1 MKPKRLSSRKKK
13 PEKQPETADQDLVKQ
28 ALEGD
33 QMAYKA
39 LMRRHERAIFHVIFR
54 LVRHSEESRDLVQE
68 TFMKAFASL
77 ATYKDQFRFSTWLY
91 RIAANCS
98 IDYIR
103 KKKIEALSL
112 DQPIQTRDSQVKIE
126 LPDTSQNPEAEW
138 FRRKQI
144 GSIQE
149 AIDSL
154 PESYREVI
162 LMRHKDE
169 KSYQEISEILSLPV
183 GTVKARIF
191 RGRELLKKK
200 LKAWRRTSLET

>member
-1 MKPKRLSSRKKK
+1 
-13 PEKQPETADQDLVKQ
+13 
-28 ALEGD
+28 
-33 QMAYKA
+33 MAYKA